1 MRGSLWG
8 HLEGSHGL
16 DSTCVC
22 ILSAQQCQPALDLA
36 LGCEYSHPQKAG
48 GCLSRAEGTIGL
60 DAIADTQTNKPHNFF
75 AACPGS
81 VSAGAWRTAPAQL
94 HLNQC

>member
-16 DSTCVC
+16 DSMCVC
-22 ILSAQQCQPALDLA
+22 ILSAQQRQPALDLA
-36 LGCEYSHPQKAG
+36 PGHEYSHPQKAG
-48 GCLSRAEGTIGL
+48 GCLSRAEVPSVL
-60 DAIADTQTNKPHNFF
+60 MLLQTHKQISHIISS
-75 AACPGS
+75 AACRGS
-81 VSAGAWRTAPAQL
+81 VSTGAWCMAPAQL